1 MFNKLNADELSELQ
15 ERLFSGWTKA
25 IGLSMLVED
34 SMFWQGVKP
43 MERQLESLYREVSD
57 TLGLTLLR
65 QPPKMET
72 V

>member
-15 ERLFSGWTKA
+15 ERLFSGWNKA